1 MVSAYLGSK
10 KEKKLLGLGTSV
22 QIESDPNELN
32 NEWERFNDMTV
43 RCRTMA
49 TLKFLNGT
57 EFEKWAEVRKG
68 EEKIVWTHG
77 NSYFRQELI
86 CF

>member
-49 TLKFLNGT
+49 TLKIL
-57 EFEKWAEVRKG
+57 KRYRV
-68 EEKIVWTHG
+68 
-77 NSYFRQELI
+77 
-86 CF
+86 